1 VATITGPGAATSTAV
16 PLSFASS
23 VPKVTYTY
31 NGYLPITES
40 WSGPVTGSIQFGYD
54 KYLKPITKVATI
66 GSFPSTVNY
75 SLDADGMVT
84 CASTASN
91 CGSLANDLKA
101 QYNGPNLR
109 LSNVTVGNASEALG
123 YDSFG
128 ALASQTAMQ
137 GTTNLL
143 QMTYVGGA
151 AQRDNMGRIK
161 TKVETWPDATNHTF
175 NYTYDPLGR
184 LTQVTDT
191 QGATTTTT
199 ESYTYDNDGNRLT
212 EINTPASNPALY
224 DAQDRLNAFWTGDG
238 HTWSFT
244 YTDDGSLSTRVDNTS
259 GLSEQL
265 TYDGL
270 GNLTQVKL
278 LNGTTITST
287 IDYIVDGKGRRIGK
301 KVNGTL
307 KKQWIYDGQ
316 LRIVA
321 ELTTNGSTN
330 TMTRFVYGSR
340 TNTPELMLKYTSPG
354 ATPTA
359 YRIFSDHLG
368 SPRVVVNAANVN
380 DVLLK
385 VHYSAFGI
393 PTLEGGSLDAVPMGF
408 AGGLFDPDTALVRF
422 GARDY
427 DARFGRWV
435 SKDPILFKGRQGNLY
450 VYAHND
456 PINFIDPTGTDELL
470 TVAAA
475 SMFAGGAAMV
485 LTPASV
491 VFAVGALNWWN
502 PVGWGLIAA
511 GVGLGIYS
519 EWDTLSSLS
528 NLDWTQDKLKPVDDS
543 NKRQMDQ
550 LKELDRLQ
558 KDQEGAGGN
567 CQ

>member
-1 VATITGPGAATSTAV
+1 
-16 PLSFASS
+16 
-23 VPKVTYTY
+23 
-31 NGYLPITES
+31 
-40 WSGPVTGSIQFGYD
+40 
-54 KYLKPITKVATI
+54 
-66 GSFPSTVNY
+66 
-75 SLDADGMVT
+75 M
-84 CASTASN
+84 
-91 CGSLANDLKA
+91 
-101 QYNGPNLR
+101 
-109 LSNVTVGNASEALG
+109 
-123 YDSFG
+123 
-128 ALASQTAMQ
+128 
-137 GTTNLL
+137 
-143 QMTYVGGA
+143 
-151 AQRDNMGRIK
+151 
-161 TKVETWPDATNHTF
+161 
-175 NYTYDPLGR
+175 
-184 LTQVTDT
+184 
-191 QGATTTTT
+191 
-199 ESYTYDNDGNRLT
+199 
-212 EINTPASNPALY
+212 
-224 DAQDRLNAFWTGDG
+224 
-238 HTWSFT
+238 
-244 YTDDGSLSTRVDNTS
+244 DNTS

-435 SKDPILFKGRQGNLY
+435 SKEPLRFVAGTNFY
-450 VYAHND
+450 VYSHND
-456 PINFIDPTGTDELL
+456 PVDYVDVDGRFPILVVGAIVA
-470 TVAAA
+470 VAAA
-475 SMFAGGAAMV
+475 FGGYLDYLYIPTQEAMKSGLPGQWLGAGDAYRHCLASCMV
-485 LTPASV
+485 SSQLGPDIA
-491 VFAVGALNWWN
+491 NW
-502 PVGWGLIAA
+502 
-511 GVGLGIYS
+511 LGDLRES
-519 EWDTLSSLS
+519 FEKDTVCGEG
-528 NLDWTQDKLKPVDDS
+528 D
-543 NKRQMDQ
+543 M
-550 LKELDRLQ
+550 DRLNNRTGSQ
-558 KDQEGAGGN
+558 LGQDVGFGDMNG
-567 CQ
+567 CQLQCSNALWFGDLARME